1 MPRVS
6 VVIPTYNRQA
16 FVTRAVE
23 SVLCQTFGDY
33 EIIVVDDGSEDNTK
47 EFMRNYK
54 SSINYIY
61 QKNAGPGAARNT
73 GIRAA
78 SGQWLAFLDSD
89 DEWRP
94 DYLEKQMKRV
104 DANSEIC
111 MQTTDCLFV
120 GSNGRTRRYFEM
132 NRVLLEFKGR
142 DYLFLEDP
150 FYFIVKHWPPWPM
163 VSTIVRH
170 DTILKAGLFDTALR
184 LSEDFDLMAR
194 VALQGPFGLINE
206 VLVNAYRR
214 EEAFSSLT
222 IDAKGKPNEVGK
234 YHKRLLEK
242 LKNNDNLKSKEIRA
256 LNKLLSDNQRAMGN
270 WHIRFGKLQEARS
283 YYREALSI
291 SPSIASL
298 GKYILSYL
306 PAKANLWI
314 TEKNLSLKTRKQK

>member
-47 EFMRNYK
+47 EYMRNYK
-54 SSINYIY
+54 GNINYIY

-94 DYLEKQMKRV
+94 DYLEKQMKRI
-104 DANSEIC
+104 DANPAIC
-111 MQTTDCLFV
+111 MQTTDCRFIGL
-120 GSNGRTRRYFEM
+120 NGETRRYFEI
-132 NRVLLEFKGR
+132 NKCLSEFKG
-142 DYLFLEDP
+142 DEYLFIERP
-150 FYFIVKHWPPWPM
+150 FHFVVMHMPWPM
-163 VSTIVRH
+163 VSTIVRREAA
-170 DTILKAGLFDTALR
+170 LKAGLFDTNLS
-184 LSEDFDLMAR
+184 LSEDFDFMAR
-194 VALQGPFGLINE
+194 VALQGPFGMIKE
-206 VLVNAYRR
+206 ELVYVYRR
-214 EEAFSSLT
+214 DEPINALT
-222 IDAKGKPNEVGK
+222 VQARKNPIGAIKTNGGVF
-234 YHKRLLEK
+234 EK
-242 LKNNDNLKSKEIRA
+242 LRNISGLTRDDMRA
-256 LNKLLSDNQRAMGN
+256 LNKLLSSERRSMGN
-270 WHIRFGKLQEARS
+270 LLIKHGKLQEARS
-283 YYREALSI
+283 FYKEALLI

-314 TEKNLSLKTRKQK
+314 TEKNLSLKTKKQK